1 MMIVLIIMVVA
12 AAVIMSGWLVLVG
25 LGRAAEKGSERVKAT
40 AERDLADMFVF
51 LDYRRLTWVYFG
63 GFLVVPV
70 MVWLL
75 TGNPF
80 FTAIGVVLPLIAPK
94 VIVSFVR
101 KQRMNKFRYQLPDAL
116 VIMSSSLRAGASLS
130 TTLENLVRETKPPLS
145 QEFGLMLRNQRL
157 GVGFEESLTKMEER
171 IPVQEFALFSAGV
184 RISREAGGNL
194 GEMLDSLAD
203 TMFRTMQT
211 EGKIKSLT
219 SQGKMQGL
227 VMSGLPILMMF
238 ALDQLQPREMYPLF
252 HSLPGWITLA
262 VIAVM
267 EVMGYIGI
275 KKITTI
281 DV

>member
-1 MMIVLIIMVVA
+1 MIIALIILMVA
-12 AAVIMSGWLVLVG
+12 ATVILLGWLVLVF
-25 LGRAAEKGSERVKAT
+25 LGKAAEKGSERVKEA

-51 LDYRRLTWVYFG
+51 LDYRRLTWVYFA
-63 GFLVVPV
+63 GFVVVPIMIWV
-70 MVWLL
+70 L
-75 TGNPF
+75 TGNPV
-80 FTAIGVVLPLIAPK
+80 FTFASFLLPIFAPK
-94 VIVSFVR
+94 MIVSFVR
-101 KQRMNKFRYQLPDAL
+101 KRRMNRFRYQLPDAL
-116 VIMSSSLRAGASLS
+116 VIMSSSLRAGASLA

-157 GVGFEESLTKMEER
+157 GVSFEDSLVKMEDR
-171 IPVQEFALFSAGV
+171 IPLQEFSLFSAGV

-227 VMSGLPILMMF
+227 VMSALPILMMF
-238 ALDQLQPREMYPLF
+238 ALNSLQPREMYPLF
-252 HSLPGWITLA
+252 HSLPGWITLG
-262 VIAVM
+262 VIAIM